1 MGQTVKRIDIFRLVE
16 ESEAA
21 WKRWDAKK
29 KDWVKVP
36 YKSEVKD
43 LEFKIVKVKPCDGE
57 YTMYWAESENWRI
70 RWMKKP
76 RNNGWGFL
84 TVLRKDLLKDN

>member
-1 MGQTVKRIDIFRLVE
+1 MAKKKTKKTKTPKVVAFKMGQTVKRIDIFRLVE

-36 YKSEVKD
+36 
-43 LEFKIVKVKPCDGE
+43 
-57 YTMYWAESENWRI
+57 
-70 RWMKKP
+70 
-76 RNNGWGFL
+76 
-84 TVLRKDLLKDN
+84 